1 VNVLELL
8 KTLFLLGMIAWITG
22 CEETPVDP
30 IEADPEEPA
39 PEWTS
44 VYDGLGSLTV
54 QDITSLPGDPPRI
67 FAATLNGCFRLIE
80 GDSVWQESSNGL
92 TSRYINCIVRDP
104 RDPNT
109 LVLGTESNGIFISR
123 DGGEQWVNRWQHSIR
138 SSVISIEMSNS
149 GTLWAG
155 TMEGLYKSTDEG
167 ENWSFTQRRGRIEA
181 IESRLD
187 HPNWVIYNVQY
198 GGYFRTE
205 DNGATWVGSNSGIP
219 LNSWGYDRAKELI
232 SVPGESSTFFIAT
245 YLGHIYKSTDSG
257 NTWQLFKA
265 NLMSHTLESLA
276 INRSNPAE
284 MWTVSRDAGVYTSSN
299 GGESWQKES
308 PGLDIKSVQP
318 KSILVSE
325 SGTIWLA
332 TEGQGVYYY
341 ETQ

>member
-1 VNVLELL
+1 MNVLKFLKPLL
-8 KTLFLLGMIAWITG
+8 LLVMVAWIVG
-22 CEETPVDP
+22 CEETPVEPTGSDP
-30 IEADPEEPA
+30 TEPA

-44 VYDGLGSLTV
+44 VNEGLTSLTV
-54 QDITSLPGDPPRI
+54 QDIISLPGAPPRI

-80 GDSVWQESSNGL
+80 GDSVWQESSAGL
-92 TSRYINCIVRDP
+92 TSRYINCIVNDP

-109 LVLGTESNGIFISR
+109 LVLGTESDGVFISR
-123 DGGEQWVNRWQHSIR
+123 DGGAGWVNRWQHSIR

-149 GTLWAG
+149 GTLWVG

-167 ENWSFTQRRGRIEA
+167 ENWSFTQRRGRVEA

-187 HPNWVIYNVQY
+187 HPNCVVYNVQY

-205 DNGATWVGSNSGIP
+205 DNGNTWQQINDGIP
-219 LNSWGYDRAKELI
+219 VNSWGYDRAKELI
-232 SVPGESSTFFIAT
+232 SLPGQSSTFFLAT

-257 NTWQLFKA
+257 NTWQLFKS
-265 NLMSHTLESLA
+265 NLISHTLESLA
-276 INRSNPAE
+276 INRSNPVE
-284 MWTVSRDAGVYTSSN
+284 MWTVSRDAGVYASSN

-308 PGLDIKSVQP
+308 PGLDIESVQP
-318 KSILVSE
+318 RSILVSE

-341 ETQ
+341 ETR